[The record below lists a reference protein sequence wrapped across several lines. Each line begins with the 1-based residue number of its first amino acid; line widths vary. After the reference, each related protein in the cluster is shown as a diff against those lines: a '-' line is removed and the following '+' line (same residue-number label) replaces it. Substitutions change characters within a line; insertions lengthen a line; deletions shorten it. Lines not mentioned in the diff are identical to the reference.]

1 LLIFNST
8 IPSSYAIYCNR
19 NTLEFIVTASSDVVK
34 DSGHEAKARTKD
46 LGHEAKAKTKD
57 LGHEAKA
64 RTKDLGHEA
73 KAKTKDLVTRSRPR
87 PRTWVP
93 RPRILVPISSSQDLN
108 TKANDSYGIF

>member
-1 LLIFNST
+1 MST
-8 IPSSYAIYCNR
+8 SS
-19 NTLEFIVTASSDVVK
+19 ASNVCHTVEDVISDVVK
-34 DSGHEAKARTKD
+34 A
-46 LGHEAKAKTKD
+46 

-73 KAKTKDLVTRSRPR
+73 KAKAKDLGHEAKDRTKDLGHEAKAKDLGPRPRPR

-93 RPRILVPISSSQDLN
+93 RPRIWVPLSRSQDLN